1 MSNERNMTDSVLLT
15 RYYICH
21 SFTVIFVPPA
31 ILIFGAGYA
40 FAQAI
45 GIFNG
50 SLAAIFSCFL
60 GSCIG
65 AVIAFVRSRYMMR
78 DLIYLFAKRY
88 PVVRAADRGT

>member
-1 MSNERNMTDSVLLT
+1 MTDSVLLT